1 MDEEKIKKLRTMHN
15 ADRKFI
21 LDEAKGIINNKAQID
36 EIISDGLENWDI
48 ERLSKIDL
56 SILRIAVYEIVF
68 ADDIPNAV
76 AANEAVQL
84 AQKFSGDKA
93 TKFINGILGNVIK
106 RWKMQVNVYTVSQIN
121 GYIKRVFENDV
132 FLSDLYIEGEISN
145 FKLHT
150 SGHLYFS
157 LKDKTG
163 SVDCVMFRSDAAR
176 LDFMPEN
183 GIGVLVRGRVSL

>member
-1 MDEEKIKKLRTMHN
+1 MSRKTARKHILNIIFQAEFDVDTAIEQISAAYDEEYRFTEDVSDEYVSDEKLVKMDEEKIKKLRTMHN

-56 SILRIAVYEIVF
+56 SILRIAVYEIIF

-84 AQKFSGDKA
+84 AQKFSGDRA

-106 RWKMQVNVYTVSQIN
+106 KV
-121 GYIKRVFENDV
+121 ENA
-132 FLSDLYIEGEISN
+132 G
-145 FKLHT
+145 
-150 SGHLYFS
+150 
-157 LKDKTG
+157 
-163 SVDCVMFRSDAAR
+163 
-176 LDFMPEN
+176 
-183 GIGVLVRGRVSL
+183 